1 MGTVTFGKLLP
12 GKVEAVHWSYSV
24 SFFFPPQSAFRKLLP
39 QQKRFAARSSEWLN
53 NSGESDFSRT
63 SLGLC
68 LWSNTTQGLDTL
80 KTLLRIWLC
89 TQKRLVKK
97 WLCRRRQWMM
107 ALVFTPKHLTFAVK
121 SCSPWR
127 QPMKKP
133 WNSLKVSQLDIFFW
147 RYWVYHSLCWLHC
160 DRHFKTEMLK
170 CTFRIYWSKLVITR

>member
-97 WLCRRRQWMM
+97 WLWQKASVNDGPRVHSQ
-107 ALVFTPKHLTFAVK
+107 ALNVCCEKLLTVKAADEKALKFSQGFTVRYIL
-121 SCSPWR
+121 
-127 QPMKKP
+127 
-133 WNSLKVSQLDIFFW
+133 LKVLSLSQ
-147 RYWVYHSLCWLHC
+147 SLLIALWQ
-160 DRHFKTEMLK
+160 
-170 CTFRIYWSKLVITR
+170 TFQDWNA